1 MNRYRFRVT
10 INRKH
15 GLSDPEGTT
24 TKKALLDLGF
34 DSVET
39 VSFGRIIDLE
49 VDSPDLESARTEVEA
64 MCTKLLANPVMEDF
78 TVEAVS

>member
-1 MNRYRFRVT
+1 MIDRKVIAVNFNQNGTVRDIRRY
-10 INRKH
+10 
-15 GLSDPEGTT
+15 GLQD
-24 TKKALLDLGF
+24 
-34 DSVET
+34 
-39 VSFGRIIDLE
+39 GRIIDLE